1 MPALAFSLAM
11 LARLG
16 PLLAVDEDFWIPAVA
31 LALDHREPKASPP
44 EDLDAAGLAAV
55 EGAVAELKEVVD
67 GMPGRWP
74 ERVEGDWAVLLLAWT
89 EVK

>member
-16 PLLAVDEDFWIPAVA
+16 PLLALEEDFCSPAVA
-31 LALDHREPKASPP
+31 LALDHREPNASPP

-55 EGAVAELKEVVD
+55 EEVVAELKEEAD

-74 ERVEGDWAVLLLAWT
+74 ETLEEDGPVLLAWT